1 MKAITPCL
9 WFDGQ
14 GEEAARFYASVFSN
28 SKIGKISR
36 YDEASAAASG
46 QPAGSALTVEFE
58 LAGQSFLA
66 LNGGPQ
72 FQFSEAVSF
81 VVHCEDQNEVDHYW
95 SRLVDGGEESMCG
108 WLKDRFGVSWQ
119 IVPIQ
124 LSELMTGPDT
134 AASGRVM
141 QALLQMRKLDVAAL
155 QRAYDGET
163 D

>member
-1 MKAITPCL
+1 MKGIKPCL

-14 GEEAARFYASVFSN
+14 GEEAARFYAAIFAD

-36 YDEASAAASG
+36 NDEASAKASG

-72 FQFSEAVSF
+72 FQFSAAVSF
-81 VVHCEDQNEVDHYW
+81 VVQCEDQDEVDHYW
-95 SRLVDGGEESMCG
+95 SRLTEGGEESMCG

-119 IVPIQ
+119 IVPTQ
-124 LSELMTGPDT
+124 LNELMSGAD
-134 AASGRVM
+134 AEASGRVM
-141 QALLQMRKLDVAAL
+141 QALLQMRKLDLPTLRRAHEGAL
-155 QRAYDGET
+155 
-163 D
+163 